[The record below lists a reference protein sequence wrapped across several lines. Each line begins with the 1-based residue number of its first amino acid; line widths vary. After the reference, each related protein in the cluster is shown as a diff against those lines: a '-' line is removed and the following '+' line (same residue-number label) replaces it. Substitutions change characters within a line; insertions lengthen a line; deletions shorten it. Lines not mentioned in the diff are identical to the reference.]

1 MKKIVL
7 ILFFVIALPSG
18 IFASDYKDFT
28 QDLIKPYGFYRNSLA
43 LTHAKGKEA
52 KARVMITKLI
62 SSWQVF
68 AKTYA
73 NDKPD
78 AFASIDGFANKISKP
93 VEIGSKALVLLEAG
107 KVDLA
112 HVELEKIRYI
122 LWEMRVKS
130 QIVSIEDKLND
141 FHEVME
147 VTLDDI
153 EDSQR
158 KGKLISK
165 YGCSIRDLWLLVKWE
180 EVAQSKGSGCDKQS
194 FEKAIKEGR
203 NAIKGIIKAR
213 ENGDIEGASKFCK
226 VIKKSFKKIYF
237 VPR

>member
-7 ILFFVIALPSG
+7 ILFFIIALPSG

-28 QDLIKPYGFYRNSLA
+28 QDLIKPYGFYRKSLA

-52 KARVMITKLI
+52 EARVMITKLI
-62 SSWQVF
+62 SAWQVF

-78 AFASIDGFANKISKP
+78 AFASIDDFANKISKP
-93 VEIGSKALVLLEAG
+93 VEISSKALVLLEAG
-107 KVDLA
+107 KAYLA
-112 HVELEKIRYI
+112 HIELEEIRYI
-122 LWEMRVKS
+122 LWDMRVKS
-130 QIVSIEDKLND
+130 QIVCIEDKLND
-141 FHEVME
+141 FHEAME
-147 VTLDDI
+147 VVLDDI
-153 EDSQR
+153 EEAQR
-158 KGKLISK
+158 KGKLK
-165 YGCSIRDLWLLVKWE
+165 QGCSRRDLWLAIKWE

-213 ENGDIEGASKFCK
+213 ENGDIEGASEFCK
-226 VIKKSFKKIYF
+226 AIKKSFKNIFF

>member
-1 MKKIVL
+1 MSNNVR
-7 ILFFVIALPSG
+7 
-18 IFASDYKDFT
+18 IFH
-28 QDLIKPYGFYRNSLA
+28 QLCGRVGEGQSL
-43 LTHAKGKEA
+43 
-52 KARVMITKLI
+52 
-62 SSWQVF
+62 
-68 AKTYA
+68 TYA

-130 QIVSIEDKLND
+130 QIVCIEDKLND

-194 FEKAIKEGR
+194 FEKS
-203 NAIKGIIKAR
+203 II
-213 ENGDIEGASKFCK
+213 
-226 VIKKSFKKIYF
+226 
-237 VPR
+237 

>member
-7 ILFFVIALPSG
+7 ILLFIIALPSG

-28 QDLIKPYGFYRNSLA
+28 QDLIKPYGFYKKSLS
-43 LTHAKGKEA
+43 LTHTKGKEA
-52 KARVMITKLI
+52 KARVMIPKFI
-62 SSWQVF
+62 SAWQVF

-78 AFASIDGFANKISKP
+78 AFASIDGFATKISKP
-93 VEIGSKALVLLEAG
+93 VEIGKKAFVLLEAG

-112 HVELEKIRYI
+112 HVELEKVRYI

-130 QIVSIEDKLND
+130 YIVCIEDKLND

-153 EDSQR
+153 EESQR
-158 KGKLISK
+158 KGKLSK
-165 YGCSIRDLWLLVKWE
+165 YGCSIRDLWLAIKWE
-180 EVAQSKGSGCDKQS
+180 EVAQSKGSGCDKQR
-194 FEKAIKEGR
+194 FEKAVEEGR
-203 NAIKGIIKAR
+203 NAIKGLIKAR
-213 ENGDIEGASKFCK
+213 EKGDLEGASKSCK
-226 VIKKSFKKIYF
+226 AIKKSFKKIF
-237 VPR
+237 SCPR